1 MSLDKLLTTLPTKP
15 RGWRVYQTKEDH
27 HISGSGKTNP
37 KWEHPNAHLA
47 KSLYKPPAVDQGV
60 ALPAI
65 YEALSYIFGDETVAF
80 KVRIISNNLA
90 KKPSYV
96 QLRPNLH
103 PA

>member
-1 MSLDKLLTTLPTKP
+1 M
-15 RGWRVYQTKEDH
+15 YQTKEDH
-27 HISGSGKTNP
+27 HISGPGRTNP

-47 KSLYKPPAVDQGV
+47 KSLYKLAAVDQGV

-96 QLRPNLH
+96 QLSTKLAPCMN
-103 PA
+103 PSSTGK